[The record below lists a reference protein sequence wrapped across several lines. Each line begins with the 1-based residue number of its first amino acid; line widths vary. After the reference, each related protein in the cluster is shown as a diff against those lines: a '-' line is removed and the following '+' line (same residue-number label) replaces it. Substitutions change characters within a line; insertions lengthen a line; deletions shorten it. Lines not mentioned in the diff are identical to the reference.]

1 MPNYVENNSLISVKN
16 IIIQAVYPVFVVE
29 KKAKTPPVMSQ
40 KSIKEFKK
48 TGTDSTKK
56 VNPGDIAGSIFA
68 VDGGINI
75 IADLLNDRISNN
87 EAAKRL
93 FDLGVY
99 RANSDP
105 DDPEPLTKQNIQYH
119 KDKVK
124 KRLGIEKRDKNVYFV
139 PFITTET
146 ATTYLKKAQ
155 TELNLYDKDHP
166 SNKNFKIDPIL
177 GLHMMAMELESFAET
192 VQLDFKETLQL
203 KKLKMLIYEK
213 LNKIDDSQERDIN
226 KKQLIKKLD
235 DLSKFQADYHI
246 EVEDAFVE
254 FATKAK
260 ILYKSGDNL
269 PQFEQLLLDFE
280 KIINVKDKYL
290 DYIEQINLSGEEIET
305 AFKPVEEY
313 FESFDLDLSEELE
326 I

>member
-1 MPNYVENNSLISVKN
+1 VPNYVENNNLISVKN

-105 DDPEPLTKQNIQYH
+105 DDPEPLTKQNIQ
-119 KDKVK
+119 
-124 KRLGIEKRDKNVYFV
+124 
-139 PFITTET
+139 
-146 ATTYLKKAQ
+146 
-155 TELNLYDKDHP
+155 
-166 SNKNFKIDPIL
+166 
-177 GLHMMAMELESFAET
+177 
-192 VQLDFKETLQL
+192 
-203 KKLKMLIYEK
+203 
-213 LNKIDDSQERDIN
+213 
-226 KKQLIKKLD
+226 
-235 DLSKFQADYHI
+235 
-246 EVEDAFVE
+246 
-254 FATKAK
+254 
-260 ILYKSGDNL
+260 
-269 PQFEQLLLDFE
+269 
-280 KIINVKDKYL
+280 
-290 DYIEQINLSGEEIET
+290 
-305 AFKPVEEY
+305 
-313 FESFDLDLSEELE
+313 
-326 I
+326 